1 MKTWI
6 KKSRWDEGMNVWWG
20 YIWSLGEPRW
30 APTFFL
36 LYLILCQI
44 KDPIM
49 ESLRSSLKSL
59 ILLLWDFL
67 WPWFKR
73 APLSASVCV
82 RVAWIPFFCLPS
94 FPDGFLNFYCNFYLH
109 RKEGRRLPKN
119 NCFSLVVMRFWDEQN
134 IIALNCFCIVSTLSH
149 FSIFCNVSPNRSN
162 TQQSC

>member
-30 APTFFL
+30 VPTFFL

-73 APLSASVCV
+73 APLSASVCASGV
-82 RVAWIPFFCLPS
+82 NTILLFAIISRWVFELLLQFLLTPKRRKKKIAEKQLFFTRC
-94 FPDGFLNFYCNFYLH
+94 
-109 RKEGRRLPKN
+109 
-119 NCFSLVVMRFWDEQN
+119 FWDEQN